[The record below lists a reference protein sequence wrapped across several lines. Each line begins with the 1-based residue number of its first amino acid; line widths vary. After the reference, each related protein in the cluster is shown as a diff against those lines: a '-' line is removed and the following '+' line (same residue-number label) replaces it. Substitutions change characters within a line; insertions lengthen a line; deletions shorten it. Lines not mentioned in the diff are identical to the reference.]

1 MSEQASQQPAPVQA
15 GDVSELDTS
24 LVESLFLNEMLA
36 LQNPDHIFDL
46 EGLLSPSISPVP
58 APAPAPMAIHGDINA
73 GGPGSAAN
81 PGPSQDVFSGEMSN
95 LSAAHPSM
103 KTTATLSVRRFLKP
117 HILRINQQAQS
128 SRMRTGS
135 AVASEVA

>member
-95 LSAAHPSM
+95 LS
-103 KTTATLSVRRFLKP
+103 KFY
-117 HILRINQQAQS
+117 N
-128 SRMRTGS
+128 
-135 AVASEVA
+135 